1 MKDCIDS
8 IKYIVIDVDGVMTDT
23 GIYYDENG
31 NEYKKFC
38 TRDAAGFWT
47 LKQAGIKVIVIT
59 GRECEAT
66 RRRMTELGVDNLFQN
81 IKNKKEFLGKYIT
94 ENNIEKETLAYIGD
108 DLNDLPSMSLCGFI
122 STPIDACSEIK
133 RIADYISP
141 IEGGRGVVRD
151 VAEHILK
158 ARNIW
163 EQIISEVYEI
173 GV

>member
-1 MKDCIDS
+1 
-8 IKYIVIDVDGVMTDT
+8 MTDA

-38 TRDAAGFWT
+38 TRDAAGFWA
-47 LKQAGIKVIVIT
+47 LKQAGIKVIVVT

-66 RRRMTELGVDNLFQN
+66 RRRMTELGVDSLFQN
-81 IKNKKEFLGKYIT
+81 IKNKKEFLEKYIT
-94 ENNIEKETLAYIGD
+94 ENNIDKETLAYIGD
-108 DLNDLPSMSLCGFI
+108 DLNDLPSMSLCGFKL
-122 STPIDACSEIK
+122 TPIDACSEIK

-151 VAEHILK
+151 VAEYVLK

-163 EQIISEVYEI
+163 EQIITEVYGI